1 MRVAK
6 VLVDFYLFFLYSL
19 LHFLPLIEMS
29 LNPHEHESNRLYHQ
43 CSHSETH
50 RIRPAPSRPATKHA
64 PAAAAP
70 PAGPPVVEASSALP
84 DLLGDVPFTLAPHV
98 LAVQAGSSAVPDVL
112 LSRDIN
118 YNLASYQYDFTLENS
133 VLHSCDFC

>member
-1 MRVAK
+1 MSG
-6 VLVDFYLFFLYSL
+6 VLSVSG
-19 LHFLPLIEMS
+19 
-29 LNPHEHESNRLYHQ
+29 
-43 CSHSETH
+43 ETVNEQKQ
-50 RIRPAPSRPATKHA
+50 RSQTVNVSQPSTNVIVQPSKPVRPAPSRPATKHA

-133 VLHSCDFC
+133 VLHST